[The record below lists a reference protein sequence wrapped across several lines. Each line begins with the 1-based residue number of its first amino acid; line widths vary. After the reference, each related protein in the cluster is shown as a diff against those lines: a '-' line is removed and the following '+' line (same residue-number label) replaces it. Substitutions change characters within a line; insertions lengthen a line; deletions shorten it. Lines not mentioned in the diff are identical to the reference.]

1 MPGRSLACSRCSL
14 VVRVS
19 SAPLLRRN
27 ARDANL
33 PRSAA
38 QRLSPSLC
46 RHRAKEPKVK
56 ASSKPSKTLEESQKI
71 KCLLDNPKT
80 RGMKPYNRY
89 EKYKFATTVKEFY
102 EKGGTPAYLKYDIGR
117 GFIEVIQGKA
127 PTSLVSDSDTCDE
140 GDCHGHEHK
149 ERESDPSD
157 SESKSGPDGRP
168 RKPPNRYDPGK
179 PGEKASDWRDTGDS
193 GPTSITKG
201 KPFCPARPK
210 GPRPFDGAKACP
222 ECGNWMHPSL
232 YRKGKC
238 PQENCDWKAEA
249 AELSDDEESTNR
261 QIPAPPLRAKGILTF
276 DVEDKIKAL
285 FEEREWLS
293 GIGVRSV
300 PMMSDTDVRKTLDIK
315 PKERLEHFLEKLMDT
330 KEYASV
336 VGAAIFISTACR
348 PDIAQAISRVSR
360 AMHKKVSFHTPFKVE
375 EMTPR
380 DVSDLFS
387 GKKKSL
393 NDKNKNN

>member
-1 MPGRSLACSRCSL
+1 
-14 VVRVS
+14 
-19 SAPLLRRN
+19 
-27 ARDANL
+27 
-33 PRSAA
+33 
-38 QRLSPSLC
+38 
-46 RHRAKEPKVK
+46 
-56 ASSKPSKTLEESQKI
+56 
-71 KCLLDNPKT
+71 
-80 RGMKPYNRY
+80 
-89 EKYKFATTVKEFY
+89 
-102 EKGGTPAYLKYDIGR
+102 
-117 GFIEVIQGKA
+117 
-127 PTSLVSDSDTCDE
+127 
-140 GDCHGHEHK
+140 
-149 ERESDPSD
+149 
-157 SESKSGPDGRP
+157 
-168 RKPPNRYDPGK
+168 
-179 PGEKASDWRDTGDS
+179 
-193 GPTSITKG
+193 
-201 KPFCPARPK
+201 
-210 GPRPFDGAKACP
+210 
-222 ECGNWMHPSL
+222 MHPSL

-330 KEYASV
+330 IEYASV